1 MNQPLPVAK
10 KAPRL
15 EPKPN
20 HSKLF
25 VLASLNN
32 DEEVRLSPP
41 RLTTQTDSPLLSITQ
56 YTTMV
61 STRSN
66 RTSSPTPSDSS
77 DVYWQEADHD
87 NASPAPSQTADAF
100 GWDSDSSEAPFSSA
114 NATPTPTAVRPSTP
128 ASVVEISREEFPPL
142 VASTPATAI
151 KPRTKTSKGKGKKKA
166 SAGLYTYPDP
176 SLPTNA

>member
-1 MNQPLPVAK
+1 
-10 KAPRL
+10 
-15 EPKPN
+15 
-20 HSKLF
+20 
-25 VLASLNN
+25 
-32 DEEVRLSPP
+32 
-41 RLTTQTDSPLLSITQ
+41 
-56 YTTMV
+56 MV

-66 RTSSPTPSDSS
+66 CTSSPTPSDSS
-77 DVYWQEADHD
+77 NVYWQEADHD

-100 GWDSDSSEAPFSSA
+100 GWDSDSSEAPFGSA